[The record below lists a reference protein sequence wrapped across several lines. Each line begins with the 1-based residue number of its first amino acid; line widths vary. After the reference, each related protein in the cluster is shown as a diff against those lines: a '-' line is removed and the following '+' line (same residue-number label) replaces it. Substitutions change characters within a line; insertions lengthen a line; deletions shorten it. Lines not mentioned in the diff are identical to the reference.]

1 MVREDGVSYPTNL
14 AVQQLIYVYSCS
26 SLFGLGEEI
35 NRTKSKS
42 CSMNRLV
49 ELLTYTDIYMYV
61 VTVVDRT
68 TALTESV
75 FVQ

>member
-14 AVQQLIYVYSCS
+14 AVQQLIYVTSCS
-26 SLFGLGEEI
+26 SLFGLGEEV

-42 CSMNRLV
+42 CCSMNRL
-49 ELLTYTDIYMYV
+49 ELLTYTHTDVHV
-61 VTVVDRT
+61 VTVVVRT
-68 TALTESV
+68 PALTESV

>member
-14 AVQQLIYVYSCS
+14 AVQQFIYVNSCS

-42 CSMNRLV
+42 CSMNRL
-49 ELLTYTDIYMYV
+49 ELLTYTDIHV

-68 TALTESV
+68 TLLH
-75 FVQ
+75 

>member
-14 AVQQLIYVYSCS
+14 AVQQLIYVNSCS

-42 CSMNRLV
+42 CSMNRL
-49 ELLTYTDIYMYV
+49 ELIVDIYRHTCNYCS
-61 VTVVDRT
+61 R
-68 TALTESV
+68 
-75 FVQ
+75 